1 MIGAS
6 GRIEPAS
13 NLVTEKDFIVLKL
26 LCTLATTVLI
36 ATPALAGN
44 IYKAG
49 SEGDILYK
57 KVEYLLPTEVVPI
70 FIPAKDRI
78 RILKNMDYAA
88 YPKTGLTVSTVSY
101 LVDGVSDKMSDEKG
115 VRAYAITGG
124 SIPGNA
130 SSQKFCGIVFT
141 SLAAQNDEGVL
152 MHEAIH
158 CKNAFVM
165 GSKAYVEA
173 ANPAWQMSKK
183 LTARQFR
190 VMLDEATAGGM
201 QVAYAYNNGKT
212 AGLSMV
218 HRYAAHKQNGV
229 VSIGYRTARGLLEM
243 CGRKD
248 ACPTDTIG
256 MINTIVQNKP
266 LLNDLMTDMF
276 EIQTA
281 SEKAGLV
288 VADQ

>member
-1 MIGAS
+1 MA
-6 GRIEPAS
+6 R
-13 NLVTEKDFIVLKL
+13 LKKAL
-26 LCTLATTVLI
+26 LTFAF
-36 ATPALAGN
+36 PALVLAAALPAKAEN
-44 IYKAG
+44 IYQAG
-49 SEGDILYK
+49 SEGDLLYK
-57 KVEYLLPTEVVPI
+57 KVQYLLPPEVVPV
-70 FIPAKDRI
+70 FIPSDDKV
-78 RILKNMDYAA
+78 RILKKMDFDA
-88 YPKTGLTVSTVSY
+88 YPKTGLNLKTVSH
-101 LVDGVSDKMSDEKG
+101 LVDSVSGKMTAERG

-130 SSQKFCGIVFT
+130 STQKFCGIVFT
-141 SLAAQNDEGVL
+141 SKAAQNDEGVL

-158 CKNAFVM
+158 CKNAYVM

-173 ANPAWQMSKK
+173 ANPAWQLSKK

-212 AGLSMV
+212 AGLPMV
-218 HRYAAHKQNGV
+218 ERYAALKENGV
-229 VSIGYRTARGLLEM
+229 VSIGHRTAKGLLEL

-276 EIQTA
+276 EIQAA